1 MRQSV
6 FDRVAAP
13 LDYHKY
19 FHLDTFV
26 KSEIITAQLG
36 KASGESGFRSF
47 RKAWAISKF
56 FACFDSGFMKSGVV
70 QFMQA
75 FKIWDH
81 DLVSVFQ
88 SLWTLYIYLYRR
100 SFLYFF
106 SLLSV
111 ACSHTRA
118 PRYFI
123 SSVQGSCSWTAYPCA
138 NYLKFEQ
145 RRCLTCNGAC
155 PSMGFDADR
164 TKKRGKF
171 YLKTTSKAPF
181 CGKFSLK
188 TTALLFFG
196 QFTWPKGQIFHIFA
210 FLFCDSLRRRSQVT
224 ERIFDRLKN
233 STGLLVYRGPF
244 NIFALLKRNFEQL
257 SVQGCVRLGNLDLD
271 FKIRI

>member
-88 SLWTLYIYLYRR
+88 SLWTLYIYIYIGDLFFT
-100 SFLYFF
+100 SFHFF
-106 SLLSV
+106 QSHV
-111 ACSHTRA
+111 ATQELRG
-118 PRYFI
+118 I
-123 SSVQGSCSWTAYPCA
+123 SSPPYKDRVHGLHIHVRTTWNLSKGDVWHATAHVLA
-138 NYLKFEQ
+138 WVSTLIK
-145 RRCLTCNGAC
+145 
-155 PSMGFDADR
+155 
-164 TKKRGKF
+164 
-171 YLKTTSKAPF
+171 
-181 CGKFSLK
+181 
-188 TTALLFFG
+188 
-196 QFTWPKGQIFHIFA
+196 
-210 FLFCDSLRRRSQVT
+210 LRR
-224 ERIFDRLKN
+224 E
-233 STGLLVYRGPF
+233 G
-244 NIFALLKRNFEQL
+244 NFT
-257 SVQGCVRLGNLDLD
+257 
-271 FKIRI
+271 

>member
-1 MRQSV
+1 MI
-6 FDRVAAP
+6 VASWKRA
-13 LDYHKY
+13 
-19 FHLDTFV
+19 F
-26 KSEIITAQLG
+26 
-36 KASGESGFRSF
+36 
-47 RKAWAISKF
+47 
-56 FACFDSGFMKSGVV
+56 
-70 QFMQA
+70 FMQL
-75 FKIWDH
+75 FNLRPWPSISFLKF
-81 DLVSVFQ
+81 L
-88 SLWTLYIYLYRR
+88 LTLYIDLYRR
-100 SFLYFF
+100 SFLYIF

-111 ACSHTRA
+111 ACSHSRA
-118 PRYFI
+118 PQYFI
-123 SSVQGSCSWTAYPCA
+123 SSVRRSCSWTAYPCA

-188 TTALLFFG
+188 KTALLFFG

-210 FLFCDSLRRRSQVT
+210 FLFCDSLRHRSQVT

-233 STGLLVYRGPF
+233 STGHVVYRGPF
-244 NIFALLKRNFEQL
+244 NIFALFKRNFEQL
-257 SVQGCVRLGNLDLD
+257 SVQGCFRLGNLDFD